1 MKHKRN
7 IKAALLSACRS
18 LYSLLPLMAA
28 GLIALAF
35 FSCTSEDYRTGNGDY
50 SYYAA
55 EMALLSLSDSLIN
68 EAELD
73 DGRTLELCSPL
84 KSSVLRKNFKQSV
97 VGDSCRLMLYYNKG
111 IETATAVK
119 ATEVHGANQ
128 VMMPRILLADTLKT
142 PVKTDPLNVISSWKS
157 KNGGFYNYNI
167 SVKAGVADGEAQ
179 SQTIGF
185 VCDSVTVA
193 GNDETVV
200 HLRLV
205 HDQKDIPQFY
215 SVEAFLS
222 ISRVQVAHLI
232 DHYGIAPASTIKVN
246 LTANTYQGQKAITL

>member
-1 MKHKRN
+1 MMKHFC
-7 IKAALLSACRS
+7 IKFCFLLSAYCI
-18 LYSLLPLMAA
+18 LMV
-28 GLIALAF
+28 
-35 FSCTSEDYRTGNGDY
+35 SCNSDDYRTGDGDY

-73 DGRTLELCSPL
+73 DGRTLELNSPL
-84 KSSVLRKNFKQSV
+84 KSSVLRKNFKQSI
-97 VGDSCRLMLYYNKG
+97 VGDSCRLMLYYDKG
-111 IETATAVK
+111 AETATTVK

-128 VMMPRILLADTLKT
+128 VMMPRVVLADTLKT
-142 PVKTDPLNVISSWKS
+142 PMKTDPLNVISSWKS

-167 SVKAGVADGEAQ
+167 AVKAGVADGDTQ

-185 VCDSVTVA
+185 VCDSVMVS
-193 GNDETVV
+193 GDDETVV

-205 HDQKDIPQFY
+205 HDQKDVPQFY

-222 ISRVQVAHLI
+222 ISRVQIANLI
-232 DHYGIAPASTIKVN
+232 DHYGIAPAATIKVN
-246 LTANTYQGQKAITL
+246 LNTNTYQGKKTIVL